1 MKDKLILKALVCSAF
16 MCSLSVGTM
25 AADVSTDVKAGD
37 TEQSSWMD
45 RTDIGIGVQG
55 YQKDSYHDYAMPNKQ
70 MTDNNLS
77 YDTRFHYHNHNSKQK
92 MNAKYFIET
101 LQPIKKYGKNAKNY
115 LKIISFML
123 YCISSKLKQKDGEL
137 CLKRYQQE
145 FFRLL

>member
-1 MKDKLILKALVCSAF
+1 MKDKLILKALVCGAF

-37 TEQSSWMD
+37 TDRSSWMD

-55 YQKDSYHDYAMPNKQ
+55 TQEDSYHDYAMPNKQ

-77 YDTRFHYHNHNSKQK
+77 YDTRFHYRNHNSKQK

-101 LQPIKKYGKNAKNY
+101 LQPIKKYDIYGFCTRAH
-115 LKIISFML
+115 
-123 YCISSKLKQKDGEL
+123 
-137 CLKRYQQE
+137 RW
-145 FFRLL
+145 